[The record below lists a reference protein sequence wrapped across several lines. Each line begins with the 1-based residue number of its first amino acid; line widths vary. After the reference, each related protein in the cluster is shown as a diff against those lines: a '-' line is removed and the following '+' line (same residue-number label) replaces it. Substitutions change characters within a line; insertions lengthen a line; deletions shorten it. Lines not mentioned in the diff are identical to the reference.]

1 MKSVERLLA
10 DLYIVSE
17 DAVDIIKD
25 STKPLRDEVVEMSDD
40 VIEEESS
47 SYENDREELFC
58 SYERNRIS
66 G

>member
-1 MKSVERLLA
+1 MLIFTLLVRMQWT
-10 DLYIVSE
+10 LLK
-17 DAVDIIKD
+17 IK
-25 STKPLRDEVVEMSDD
+25 DEVVEMSDD